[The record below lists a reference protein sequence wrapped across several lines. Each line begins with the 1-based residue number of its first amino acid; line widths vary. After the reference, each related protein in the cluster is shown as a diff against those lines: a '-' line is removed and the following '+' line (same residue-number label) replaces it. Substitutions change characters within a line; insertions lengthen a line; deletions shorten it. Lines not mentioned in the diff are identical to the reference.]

1 MLYIIPILCTVKTPP
16 HWVVDTCVA
25 QDENRPQLLPW
36 VSSRWFVC
44 GCNTLFSEQTG
55 FSRFKW
61 FSRAN
66 PLLRASFAKG
76 PAAPKSTSASPS
88 KASVFVE
95 KCAKSFS
102 KDSAWQKSPEKDSF
116 SKNSATSKSA
126 EGNSSPKG
134 SAYPKCID
142 TSYLQGVKKINAGNL
157 MITTTWWSNIFLRFR
172 WCQAAKLWHLIGIR
186 SPVGIQIQG
195 VSG

>member
-16 HWVVDTCVA
+16 HWVVDTCLA

-66 PLLRASFAKG
+66 PLLRAVPRVNQHLLRRDQQLRSLLRRHLLKLQFLL
-76 PAAPKSTSASPS
+76 KS
-88 KASVFVE
+88 VRNHF
-95 KCAKSFS
+95 
-102 KDSAWQKSPEKDSF
+102 QKILHGRNLRKKVLFLRTLRSRSL
-116 SKNSATSKSA
+116 
-126 EGNSSPKG
+126 PKG
-134 SAYPKCID
+134 THRRRDLHIPSVLIRR
-142 TSYLQGVKKINAGNL
+142 
-157 MITTTWWSNIFLRFR
+157 IFRE
-172 WCQAAKLWHLIGIR
+172 
-186 SPVGIQIQG
+186 
-195 VSG
+195 